1 MIVNYEA
8 LIPAI
13 YEQCQKAIESGEK
26 WELMANKTT
35 WAVFDNVLKMPFDA
49 TILDMGGHNERSYAG
64 MLVCRLEE
72 STSQHE
78 QQLYNHIKE
87 SVMAQLKYLVED
99 VHSAIL
105 QETPYQEIKDKILS
119 SPVHFYVTPVLD
131 KNSFA
136 DCYCFVCGKRNSYYM
151 KDGVISAG
159 CKIDSTSPY
168 WETLDSIYKIWLKGE
183 SANDVNSVQCAYPDG
198 LEKYEQYITIKSNHL
213 VFENDLRDVIN
224 IDLIESMKY
233 VSERSGYHNTINS
246 EVGCMYDQEYSLSK
260 GLIKIQVGNTS
271 PVVAY
276 NAKTGMIL
284 AADPTAWK
292 SKKRYTFPLDV
303 SGFRTKG
310 KICTDVWTVQAVDS
324 IVFEAEAKRN
334 EISLEEAAE
343 MHGFLVPVKP
353 GKYKITNYNAHH
365 YTDRPV
371 FFSMEWV
378 EDL

>member
-151 KDGVISAG
+151 KDGVILS
-159 CKIDSTSPY
+159 
-168 WETLDSIYKIWLKGE
+168 
-183 SANDVNSVQCAYPDG
+183 
-198 LEKYEQYITIKSNHL
+198 
-213 VFENDLRDVIN
+213 
-224 IDLIESMKY
+224 LI
-233 VSERSGYHNTINS
+233 HI
-246 EVGCMYDQEYSLSK
+246 
-260 GLIKIQVGNTS
+260 
-271 PVVAY
+271 
-276 NAKTGMIL
+276 
-284 AADPTAWK
+284 
-292 SKKRYTFPLDV
+292 
-303 SGFRTKG
+303 
-310 KICTDVWTVQAVDS
+310 
-324 IVFEAEAKRN
+324 
-334 EISLEEAAE
+334 
-343 MHGFLVPVKP
+343 
-353 GKYKITNYNAHH
+353 
-365 YTDRPV
+365 
-371 FFSMEWV
+371 
-378 EDL
+378 